1 MPQRRHHPAEWRAP
15 RGPDFGRRAA
25 LRPVVVKLCAVIA
38 KPRAARRTA
47 LWQHETVQD
56 ALMTALTARRP
67 QVHARWDDL
76 LRAEKVSTPLA
87 NPDALVHLIDWTLDE
102 VFRTLQ
108 SLPTRRRPLRAP
120 SRHDL
125 DCPCGRNP
133 LLIYFAA
140 GEQALQESLVL
151 SQAKGIHLDP
161 AERDSALQEL
171 NLALRH
177 IASREIG
184 AFCSLCQLRDHAC
197 TSERSVT
204 HAV

>member
-1 MPQRRHHPAEWRAP
+1 MASTAVAARAS
-15 RGPDFGRRAA
+15 RSVFF
-25 LRPVVVKLCAVIA
+25 VKLCAAIA
-38 KPRAARRTA
+38 NGRAARHKVI
-47 LWQHETVQD
+47 WQHAPVQD
-56 ALMTALTARRP
+56 ALMTALSARRP
-67 QVHARWDDL
+67 QVHARWEDL
-76 LRAEKVSTPLA
+76 LRAEKVTTPLA

-108 SLPTRRRPLRAP
+108 GLPTRRRPLRVLN
-120 SRHDL
+120 RNDI

-151 SQAKGIHLDP
+151 SQSENLHLDP
-161 AERDSALQEL
+161 TERDSALHEL

-177 IASREIG
+177 IARREIG

-197 TSERSVT
+197 AGDRSVA
-204 HAV
+204 HAAQGLPQQPV